1 MKGITSDPEVLR
13 DVKRL
18 YIEGLKRGAICK
30 ATGLTDGAVQFI
42 IYHKL
47 QLHLRYP
54 RKKKS
59 VPIQPELPKEK
70 INRIISLAYWGYHV
84 AEIAEDQGIHHN
96 QVHGIIEDAKRKGVL
111 KM

>member
-1 MKGITSDPEVLR
+1 MKGITSDPEVLI

-70 INRIISLAYWGYHV
+70 INRIINLAYWGYHV
-84 AEIAEDQGIHHN
+84 AEIAEDQGINHN